1 MNIERKV
8 QGHACLSGTHLV
20 FKRSHKTQNGGF
32 YTVPLKELHI
42 PPFWAKMR
50 YMF

>member
-1 MNIERKV
+1 MNIDRKL
-8 QGHACLSGTHLV
+8 QGHVSQGHTQFVKDHT
-20 FKRSHKTQNGGF
+20 KHKMGGF